1 MEGFGAL
8 LFLGVIL
15 AVGGAI
21 GNFTSEHEV
30 NIKSITT
37 GQELC
42 KQHEGLYM
50 INSKR
55 IGSSVHC
62 KDGSEFSLESE
73 NER

>member
-1 MEGFGAL
+1 MDELGAL

-15 AVGGAI
+15 VIGGVI
-21 GNFTSEHEV
+21 GNLTSDHEV

-55 IGSSVHC
+55 VGSSVHC
-62 KDGSEFSLESE
+62 KDGSEFSLESVK
-73 NER
+73 